1 MNYEPW
7 TTNWY
12 YIIVYYS
19 NRTINFSYINYST
32 DKLGSDVTS
41 AILDLWI
48 AVASAALSQELRH

>member
-19 NRTINFSYINYST
+19 NRTINLSYINYST
-32 DKLGSDVTS
+32 DKLGPDVTS
-41 AILDLWI
+41 SILDLWI
-48 AVASAALSQELRH
+48 AVASAALLQEPRH